1 MKQEG
6 AVNFDLK
13 AGVGMKLEGV
23 NIDVKA
29 SAMAKLEGGAMAAI
43 KGGLVKLN

>member
-1 MKQEG
+1 
-6 AVNFDLK
+6 
-13 AGVGMKLEGV
+13 MKLEGV